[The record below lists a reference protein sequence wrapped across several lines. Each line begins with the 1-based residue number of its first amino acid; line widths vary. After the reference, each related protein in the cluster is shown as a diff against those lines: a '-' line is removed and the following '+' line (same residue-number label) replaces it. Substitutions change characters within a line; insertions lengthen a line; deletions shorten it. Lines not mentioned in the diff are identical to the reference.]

1 METPYVMSKENLQSQ
16 DKYLGGHP
24 LDGNFILKQEWVTPV
39 GQIEL
44 NLPEAMRIGLIEYIA
59 SKGYCTTMGTH
70 KRTMTT
76 EFERNHYNL
85 FDDSENNPHIKG
97 YEEISSEIIRYFV
110 AKAYNIENA
119 DQLDIECRGFGNMQ
133 TTGRR
138 TYPHYHHAF
147 DGVMI
152 TYLTLGGEFTLTSDV
167 GGEDDLQLVAPNS
180 TICELKEKISV
191 QEKSGTVANYADF
204 DLKKED
210 MPCESDGGLLLL
222 DPRPAINYPYN
233 TKAKN
238 YVPKIGTTVIHPAY
252 IWHESNTFVGQGI
265 RACVVI
271 NYRVNTYNNNGLVRP
286 MIKK

>member
-138 TYPHYHHAF
+138 TFPHYHHAF

>member
-1 METPYVMSKENLQSQ
+1 
-16 DKYLGGHP
+16 
-24 LDGNFILKQEWVTPV
+24 
-39 GQIEL
+39 
-44 NLPEAMRIGLIEYIA
+44 
-59 SKGYCTTMGTH
+59 
-70 KRTMTT
+70 MTT

-97 YEEISSEIIRYFV
+97 YEELSSEIIRYFV

-119 DQLDIECRGFGNMQ
+119 DQLDIDCRGFGNMQ

-138 TYPHYHHAF
+138 TFPHYHHAF

-265 RACVVI
+265 RACVVV

>member
-24 LDGNFILKQEWVTPV
+24 LDGNFILKHEWVTPI

-70 KRTMTT
+70 KRTMTA

-85 FDDSENNPHIKG
+85 FDESENNPHIKG
-97 YEEISSEIIRYFV
+97 YEEISSELIRYYV
-110 AKAYNIENA
+110 AKAYNVENA

-138 TYPHYHHAF
+138 TFPHYHHAF

-167 GGEDDLQLVAPNS
+167 EGDDDL
-180 TICELKEKISV
+180 EKINV
-191 QEKSGTVANYADF
+191 QEKYGTVANYADF

-210 MPCESDGGLLLL
+210 MPYETNGSLLLL

-233 TKAKN
+233 TKAKD
-238 YVPKIGTTVIHPAY
+238 YVPKVGTTILHPAY
-252 IWHESNTFVGQGI
+252 IWHESNTFVGKGI

-271 NYRVNTYNNNGLVRP
+271 NYRVNTYNNNGLVKP
-286 MIKK
+286 MIKT